1 MKKSQQGF
9 SLIEIMVVLVIIGML
24 AGIVGPKVFG
34 NLQKAQ
40 ENRVKADFSNFA
52 SALKLYKLDN
62 FKFPST
68 EQGLEALVSKPSI
81 PPEPKNYKADGYMER
96 LPLDPW
102 GNEYLY
108 LSPGENG
115 VFDIYTYGAD
125 GIAGGEGEN
134 ADIGNWQE

>member
-9 SLIEIMVVLVIIGML
+9 SLIEIMVVLVIIALL
-24 AGIVGPKVFG
+24 AGIVGPRVLGQAEEARKK
-34 NLQKAQ
+34 KA
-40 ENRVKADFSNFA
+40 VADFSNFA
-52 SALKLYKLDN
+52 TALKLYKLDN
-62 FKFPST
+62 FTYPST

-81 PPEPKNYKADGYMER
+81 PPEPKNYKADGYMEK

-115 VFDIYTYGAD
+115 AFDIYTYGAD